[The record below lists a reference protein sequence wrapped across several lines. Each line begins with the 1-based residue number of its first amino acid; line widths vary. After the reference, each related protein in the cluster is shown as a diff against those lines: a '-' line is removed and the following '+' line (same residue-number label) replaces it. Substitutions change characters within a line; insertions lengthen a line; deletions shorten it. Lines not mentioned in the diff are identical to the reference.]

1 MQNLPV
7 VFAVDRAGIVG
18 ADGETHQGMFD
29 LSYLTTIP
37 NLTVM
42 APKNKWELS
51 DMMKYA
57 VALGKPCAIRYPR
70 GEAWDGLEECRAQIE
85 TGRVEE
91 IAPDGDILLLAVGSM
106 VKTAVQVRA
115 LLAERGIA
123 CALTNARFIKPL
135 DEAYLKKAGARYR
148 MIVTMEENIL
158 AGGFGEQA
166 LRFLSEEELPAR
178 VLNLGLPDRFIEHGK
193 PDDLL
198 EKCGLD
204 AKSVAAR
211 IADA

>member
-7 VFAVDRAGIVG
+7 VFAIDRAGLVG

-70 GEAWDGLEECRAQIE
+70 GEAWDGLESARARVE
-85 TGRVEE
+85 TGRAEE
-91 IAPDGDILLLAVGSM
+91 LFPDGDILLLAVGSM
-106 VKTAVQVRA
+106 VKTALQVRA
-115 LLAERGIA
+115 LLAERGIT
-123 CALTNARFIKPL
+123 CALTNARFIKPF
-135 DEAYLKKAGARYR
+135 DTAYLKTAGKRYR
-148 MIVTMEENIL
+148 LIVTMEENIL
-158 AGGFGEQA
+158 AGGFGEQV
-166 LRFLSEEELPAR
+166 LRFLTEEGLPAR
-178 VLNLGLPDRFIEHGK
+178 VLNLGLPDRFIGHGK

-198 EKCGLD
+198 KQCGLD
-204 AKSVAAR
+204 AVSVADR